1 MPRAARCRLLALA
14 ALAPLAAA
22 CAERP
27 PAGPPDVVLIGIDTL
42 RADHLG
48 LHGYRRDTSPNLDRF
63 AAGALVFERCVTP
76 MPRTTQAVS
85 ALLSGRHP
93 THTGV
98 RTLVGDLPPDAA
110 TLATLLRD
118 RGYETARVTATG
130 ILQGRLEHGFQR
142 SIGTRGERSARET
155 TDAAI
160 AELERMRAPRFLFV
174 FYRDPHMG
182 YAPPELVFDAEYS
195 GPHRERIE
203 YPPRKGDLV
212 FRNRLAPRTRE
223 HVVALYDS
231 EIAYVDRELGRLL
244 AWLDRNDPDALV
256 VVTADHGE
264 AFGERGDYWYD
275 HGAHL
280 DQPALHVPLVIR
292 GLGLPPQRVARLVRL
307 EDVMPTVLARVGIA
321 PPPGLDGVD
330 LAAVVADPALE
341 LEAYAETDL
350 PILDEEV
357 HAGLLRDRT
366 LRSRKRAL
374 LSGGWKLVYVPRAH
388 GIEYELYDLAAD
400 PGERRNL
407 IGERDPG
414 ELRRKL
420 DAWVAA
426 DLERSRELEER
437 PMSEEERARL
447 RDLGYL
453 DPEPA
458 PAPPR

>member
-1 MPRAARCRLLALA
+1 VFRAASWWFRALA
-14 ALAPLAAA
+14 ALALLGTA
-22 CAERP
+22 CAERR
-27 PAGPPDVVLIGIDTL
+27 PAGPPNVVLIGVDTL

-48 LHGYRRDTSPNLDRF
+48 LYGYSRDTSPQLDRF
-63 AAGALVFERCVTP
+63 ARGAVVFETCITP

-93 THTGV
+93 VHTGV
-98 RTLVGDLPPDAA
+98 RTLVGDLPPEAE
-110 TLATLLRD
+110 TLATRLRD
-118 RGYETARVTATG
+118 RGYATARITATG
-130 ILQGRLEHGFQR
+130 ILHGRLEHGFQR
-142 SIGTRGERSARET
+142 SIGTQGEKGARET

-160 AELERMRAPRFLFV
+160 AELERLPAPRFLFV

-182 YAPPELVFDAEYS
+182 YAPPELVFDAGYE

-212 FRNRLAPRTRE
+212 LRNRLAPRVRE

-244 AWLDRNDPDALV
+244 DWLDRNDPDALV

-264 AFGERGDYWYD
+264 ALGERGDYWYD

-280 DQPALHVPLVIR
+280 DQPALRVPLVIR
-292 GLGLPPQRVARLVRL
+292 GLGLPPQRVRGLVRL
-307 EDVMPTVLARVGIA
+307 EDVMPTVLARIGVDA
-321 PPPGLDGVD
+321 PPGLDGVD
-330 LAAVVADPALE
+330 LRRLVAEPGPE

-350 PILDEEV
+350 PLFDEEV
-357 HAGLLRDRT
+357 HAGLLLDRT

-388 GIEYELYDLAAD
+388 GVEYELYDLAAD
-400 PGERRNL
+400 PEERRNQ
-407 IGERDPG
+407 IGERDSG

-426 DLERSRELEER
+426 DLARNRELQDA
-437 PMSEEERARL
+437 PISDAERARL

-453 DPEPA
+453 DPEPDA
-458 PAPPR
+458 ALR

>member
-1 MPRAARCRLLALA
+1 LPALAL
-14 ALAPLAAA
+14 LAAA

-27 PAGPPDVVLIGIDTL
+27 PAGPPNVVLIGVDTL

-48 LHGYRRDTSPNLDRF
+48 LHGYPRDTSPNLDRF
-63 AAGALVFERCVTP
+63 ATGALVFESCVTP

-93 THTGV
+93 VHTGV
-98 RTLVGDLPPDAA
+98 RTLVGDLPPGAE
-110 TLATLLRD
+110 TLATRLRD
-118 RGYETARVTATG
+118 RGYATARISATG
-130 ILQGRLEHGFQR
+130 ILHGRLEHGFQR
-142 SIGTRGERSARET
+142 SIGTQGERSARET

-160 AELERMRAPRFLFV
+160 AELERLPAPRFLFV
-174 FYRDPHMG
+174 FYRDPHMA
-182 YAPPELVFDAEYS
+182 YAPPGLAFDAEYS
-195 GPHRERIE
+195 GPHREEIG

-212 FRNRLAPRTRE
+212 FRNRLAPRVRE

-231 EIAYVDRELGRLL
+231 EIAYVDRELGRLF
-244 AWLDRNDPDALV
+244 AWLDRHDPGALV

-280 DQPALHVPLVIR
+280 DQAALRVPLVIR

-307 EDVMPTVLARVGIA
+307 EDVMPTVLARVGVD

-330 LAAVVADPALE
+330 LARVVADPALE

-357 HAGLLRDRT
+357 HAGLLLDRT
-366 LRSRKRAL
+366 IRSRKRAL

-388 GIEYELYDLAAD
+388 GVEYELYDLSAD

-426 DLERSRELEER
+426 DLARSSELEAR
-437 PMSEEERARL
+437 PLSEAERARL

-453 DPEPA
+453 DLEPRRGPGA
-458 PAPPR
+458 GDPGSGS